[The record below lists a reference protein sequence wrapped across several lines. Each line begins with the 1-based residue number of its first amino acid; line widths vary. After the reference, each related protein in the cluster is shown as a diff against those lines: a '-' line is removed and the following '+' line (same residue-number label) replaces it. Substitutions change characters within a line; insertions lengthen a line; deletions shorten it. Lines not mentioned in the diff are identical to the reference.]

1 MQPANDDLD
10 QGTREEAG
18 QIHPPIGSLLD
29 ALSFRVQ
36 LLAAVNERSGNIYF
50 RDTLGLRL
58 NEWRVLGVTQAMQPL
73 EFDNLRRMLV
83 MDKGQLSRTLR
94 ALVERGLIETTPL
107 KTDARKLSLRTTDQ
121 GRALHDEALE
131 LTRQRNEATVETLSK
146 EECLEFQRL
155 LNKMIAHNRELAEI
169 AGHAQ

>member
-83 MDKGQLSRTLR
+83 IDF
-94 ALVERGLIETTPL
+94 
-107 KTDARKLSLRTTDQ
+107 RK
-121 GRALHDEALE
+121 
-131 LTRQRNEATVETLSK
+131 
-146 EECLEFQRL
+146 
-155 LNKMIAHNRELAEI
+155 
-169 AGHAQ
+169 